1 MQTTMKLEDPIYFNQ
16 RAWIALMKEVS
27 INNLQTLK
35 TAAHISVLFIS
46 PVFMLKL
53 ANVNMH
59 IYLTMLFYVSEQ
71 QRRQRA

>member
-27 INNLQTLK
+27 INNLQT
-35 TAAHISVLFIS
+35 
-46 PVFMLKL
+46 
-53 ANVNMH
+53 
-59 IYLTMLFYVSEQ
+59 MLFYVSEQ